1 MENLMEYRML
11 PAISTFPQFNRP
23 MSILSPLDLSL
34 RSSSIPI
41 TPPSTPS
48 PPRKRTKMFEEQNIW
63 RPHSLSYFDG
73 TPFVGQHRVAE
84 NPITSINRTTSS
96 SSPSKQPEDDNDCC
110 FKDKSRT
117 ASSNVEGGGESEV
130 DGQSINIS
138 EDETIILTEDDENDV
153 DADAAS
159 DSDNDDE
166 EYVDVLGNDD
176 EEYSAPP
183 KQLFLPNSDEENINP
198 PKALTR
204 DKLVYEDEELHK
216 KAMDGFAKLFVRDFK
231 NDPNPATQTA
241 PKISEELAST
251 SASVV
256 PEFTKSS
263 KMEKKRFKMRKQL
276 SLDEDNTSPVS
287 GTIIRKLRDDEELVV
302 RKGDIDPAFN
312 VVEITEEAKAI
323 LASIDNKIGA
333 YLCQLCRTLYDDAF
347 QLAQHRCP
355 RIVHIEY
362 KCSECEK
369 VFNCPANLASHRRW
383 HKPKTEAM
391 GSSHQYRKRISVEG
405 ETVKRTDGEE
415 STSEGIFNCNQ
426 CGKSF
431 RRQAYLKKHLASHQM
446 LEELKA
452 IDSYKQTNNAFPHS
466 ASNFTFHQVNHQV
479 HHHQTSQNHHFL
491 HHPPKTYSNHPPG
504 ARFPNLF
511 TNFDH
516 RRFHVLSDLY
526 LSHQLDRSSAFQ
538 YVQNQNIRGL
548 PMAPMISPLM
558 QMPVK

>member
-1 MENLMEYRML
+1 MENIMEYRML
-11 PAISTFPQFNRP
+11 PAISTFPQFHRP

-48 PPRKRTKMFEEQNIW
+48 PPRKRSKMFEEQNNIW
-63 RPHSLSYFDG
+63 RPHTLSYFDG
-73 TPFVGQHRVAE
+73 TPFIGQNRAE
-84 NPITSINRTTSS
+84 NPINRTTSS
-96 SSPSKQPEDDNDCC
+96 SSPKADENECI
-110 FKDKSRT
+110 FKDKSQT
-117 ASSNVEGGGESEV
+117 ASSTEASCGGNAGLGGESEI
-130 DGQSINIS
+130 DCQSINIS
-138 EDETIILTEDDENDV
+138 EDETIILTEDENDP
-153 DADAAS
+153 AS
-159 DSDNDDE
+159 DSDNDE

-176 EEYSAPP
+176 EESSIPAT
-183 KQLFLPNSDEENINP
+183 QLFPPNVEEENINP

-216 KAMDGFAKLFVRDFK
+216 KAMDGFAKLFVKDFK
-231 NDPNPATQTA
+231 NDLSTPSTQTE
-241 PKISEELAST
+241 PKTSEILPANT
-251 SASVV
+251 NI
-256 PEFTKSS
+256 PEFSRSS

-391 GSSHQYRKRISVEG
+391 GGAHQFRKRGPAIEG

-415 STSEGIFNCNQ
+415 TTSDGIFNCNQ

-446 LEELKA
+446 LDELKA
-452 IDSYKQTNNAFPHS
+452 MDSYKQNNNAFPHS
-466 ASNFTFHQVNHQV
+466 ASNYTFHQVNQ
-479 HHHQTSQNHHFL
+479 S
-491 HHPPKTYSNHPPG
+491 HHPAPNHLLHPAKTYSNHPPAG
-504 ARFPNLF
+504 VRFPNLF

-538 YVQNQNIRGL
+538 YVQNQNLRGL
-548 PMAPMISPLM
+548 PMAPMIPPLM